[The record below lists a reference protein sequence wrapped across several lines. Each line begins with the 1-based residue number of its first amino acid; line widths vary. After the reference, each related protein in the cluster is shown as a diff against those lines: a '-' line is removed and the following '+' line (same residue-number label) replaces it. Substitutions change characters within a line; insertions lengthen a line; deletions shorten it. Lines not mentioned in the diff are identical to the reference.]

1 MSVTAQ
7 SGLGF
12 GIEKFLPFNHYCR
25 KMLGYLYAIKC
36 NASTI
41 IDTDDDNIPYEN
53 WDFPEFD
60 GEFDTVKSNLGFVNI
75 YSLFTQQRIWPRGL
89 PLEIINQP
97 NTIEISQKKQRS
109 VGVWQGLADGDPDV
123 DAIYRL
129 TSDEA
134 CNFTPRSPVCVE
146 PQTFCPFNSQNTAFR
161 RELFPLL
168 YLPTTVTFRYTDI
181 LRSTVAQPIM
191 WANGFHL
198 GFTGATVV
206 QKRNPHD
213 YIKDFESEVPMYL
226 TNKLAYSVAENAIRR
241 GDSISQQLLSAY
253 EALAERGI
261 VKSAEIETL
270 TAWLD
275 DLCKLKF

>member
-1 MSVTAQ
+1 
-7 SGLGF
+7 
-12 GIEKFLPFNHYCR
+12 
-25 KMLGYLYAIKC
+25 MLGYLYAIKC